1 MNKELVNKYLE
12 FRKTSSKIGLEE
24 ALVQFRSIG
33 EFDWKFEVLRELL
46 YITSQVKN
54 ENSERASTT
63 IRATVKRL
71 NNETFLLEHNQA
83 VIEIIELFED
93 IEYQESNMNITN
105 SLVEGFVYLSTRCV
119 LFKAVAK
126 SNEIIKEN
134 IINQL
139 LLCVRRLSNRFLL
152 QLSEMI
158 YGLVEE
164 NPEYAQLVRLKLSE
178 MQILPDVIT
187 KITVLYCEDE
197 SDNNQARV
205 TSALR
210 VLVGIAAF
218 FGIKL
223 NESEVDIF
231 TSMLNE
237 AQSERIVKL
246 VLCLVLVAADQF
258 LKRQKSLAEALYQ
271 SLQCDVSEM
280 PLLFLVYFQTD
291 KILEIEDTIRSI
303 LAMQVPIRSQVRI
316 VRNAKAF

>member
-1 MNKELVNKYLE
+1 MNKELINKYLE

-33 EFDWKFEVLRELL
+33 QFDWKFEVLRELL

-164 NPEYAQLVRLKLSE
+164 SPEYAQLVRLKLSE

-197 SDNNQARV
+197 V
-205 TSALR
+205 
-210 VLVGIAAF
+210 
-218 FGIKL
+218 
-223 NESEVDIF
+223 
-231 TSMLNE
+231 
-237 AQSERIVKL
+237 
-246 VLCLVLVAADQF
+246 
-258 LKRQKSLAEALYQ
+258 
-271 SLQCDVSEM
+271 
-280 PLLFLVYFQTD
+280 
-291 KILEIEDTIRSI
+291 
-303 LAMQVPIRSQVRI
+303 
-316 VRNAKAF
+316 